1 MLAILYANRPTTQK
15 KLKSLLIY
23 LILALSCGLHR
34 SQLFIPHYMFICLKC
49 QNFRRIKPYLK
60 KDSLSASFISCTK
73 LLNAPFSS
81 RLQNNSRTHF
91 FLFLSFF
98 FFILNKIT
106 SCKNKISSSS
116 ESDMISKELHNP
128 DFIFYSENLMTDV
141 SKMIFKYLRKIIAK
155 YRQILPCIG

>member
-1 MLAILYANRPTTQK
+1 MDAWNFICKQANDPKKTNFLAGYILYWLCLLDFIEARF
-15 KLKSLLIY
+15 LSLT
-23 LILALSCGLHR
+23 
-34 SQLFIPHYMFICLKC
+34 ICLKY

-81 RLQNNSRTHF
+81 RLRNNSRTHF

-98 FFILNKIT
+98 FFILNKT
-106 SCKNKISSSS
+106 ASCKNKISSSS

>member
-15 KLKSLLIY
+15 KLISLLIISY
-23 LILALSCGLHR
+23 IGCLADFIEATFLSLT
-34 SQLFIPHYMFICLKC
+34 MCLKY

-81 RLQNNSRTHF
+81 RLRNNSRTHF

-98 FFILNKIT
+98 FFILNKT
-106 SCKNKISSSS
+106 ASCKNKISSSS
-116 ESDMISKELHNP
+116 ESDMISNELHNP
-128 DFIFYSENLMTDV
+128 YFIFYSQNLMTDV
-141 SKMIFKYLRKIIAK
+141 SRIFVKYRRKITAK
-155 YRQILPCIG
+155 YRQRSPFIA

>member
-1 MLAILYANRPTTQK
+1 MLHWLCLADFIEASFL
-15 KLKSLLIY
+15 SLTMY
-23 LILALSCGLHR
+23 
-34 SQLFIPHYMFICLKC
+34 LKC

-81 RLQNNSRTHF
+81 LLRNSSRTHF
-91 FLFLSFF
+91 FLVLSFL
-98 FFILNKIT
+98 FFILNKT
-106 SCKNKISSSS
+106 ASCKNNISSST

-141 SKMIFKYLRKIIAK
+141 SRIIVKYRQKIIAK
-155 YRQILPCIG
+155 YRQISPFIA